1 MPISSLVAI
10 LAGVF
15 GLLIG
20 SFLNVVIWRVPRGE
34 SLNFPASHCPHCN
47 HAIRPWDN
55 IPVISW
61 IVLRGKCRD
70 CGARVTPRY
79 LLVELGTGIFFAV
92 VALWVFASPEA
103 PASIGVVLVT
113 LVAYLYLAAISIAL
127 AFIDLETH
135 RLPNVLVLPGYIVG
149 LVLLTVTCFLTG
161 DFSPLIVAAIAGAA
175 LFALYFV
182 MALVYPG
189 GMGFGDVKLAGV
201 IGIFLGWQGW
211 GEVAVGAFAPFV
223 LGGIFSLVLILS
235 KRAGRKS
242 GIPFGPWMLIGAWV
256 GIFVGR
262 ELSGWYL
269 GLFGLV

>member
-1 MPISSLVAI
+1 LPISSLVAI

-34 SLNFPASHCPHCN
+34 SLNFPASHCPHCD

-70 CGARVTPRY
+70 CGAPVTPRY
-79 LLVELGTGIFFAV
+79 LLVELGTGLFFAAVAFWVFTAPQAPTSV
-92 VALWVFASPEA
+92 VAL
-103 PASIGVVLVT
+103 ILT
-113 LVAYLYLAAISIAL
+113 LVAYLYLAAISVAL

-149 LVLLTVTCFLTG
+149 LALLTASCFFTG
-161 DFSPLIVAAIAGAA
+161 DFGPLVVAAIAGAV
-175 LFALYFV
+175 LFTVYFV

-189 GMGFGDVKLAGV
+189 GMGLGDVKLAGV
-201 IGIFLGWQGW
+201 LGLFLGWQGW

-223 LGGIFSLVLILS
+223 LGGIFSLVLILT

>member
-1 MPISSLVAI
+1 M
-10 LAGVF
+10 
-15 GLLIG
+15 
-20 SFLNVVIWRVPRGE
+20 
-34 SLNFPASHCPHCN
+34 
-47 HAIRPWDN
+47 
-55 IPVISW
+55 
-61 IVLRGKCRD
+61 
-70 CGARVTPRY
+70 
-79 LLVELGTGIFFAV
+79 
-92 VALWVFASPEA
+92 
-103 PASIGVVLVT
+103 
-113 LVAYLYLAAISIAL
+113 
-127 AFIDLETH
+127 
-135 RLPNVLVLPGYIVG
+135 PNVLVLPGYIVG

-182 MALVYPG
+182 MAIVYPG

>member
-1 MPISSLVAI
+1 LPISSLVAI